1 MTKIN
6 EETVSRIASGMSS
19 VLADSYMLYLQ
30 TQNFHWNVVG
40 PRFHQ
45 LHELFES
52 QYTEMAEAIDE
63 IAERIRALGVRAP
76 GTFKEFSKLSSIKED
91 DSITEADKMIEK
103 LVEGHSLISNKSSEV
118 VQLAASGNDEATA
131 DLLTTRIK
139 SNEKMNWMLKS
150 LLQ

>member
-103 LVEGHSLISNKSSEV
+103 LVEGHSLISNKSREV

-139 SNEKMNWMLKS
+139 SHEKMNWMLKS

>member
-139 SNEKMNWMLKS
+139 SHEKMNWMLKS